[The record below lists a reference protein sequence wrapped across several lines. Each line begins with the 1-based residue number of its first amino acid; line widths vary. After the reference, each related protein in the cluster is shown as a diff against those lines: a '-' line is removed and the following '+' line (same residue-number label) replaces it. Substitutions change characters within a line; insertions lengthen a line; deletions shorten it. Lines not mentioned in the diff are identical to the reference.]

1 MIYILI
7 VLMSYFAGSFNGAYY
22 IGKKSGMD
30 IREMGSGNAGARNAG
45 RHLGAKGFICT
56 VILDAVKSLA
66 ALYAADMASGGNEW
80 LLLSCSG
87 ALLAG
92 HIWPAGLQF
101 KGGKG
106 VVVYLACVLYLVPP
120 AIPIAGAALGAGYIL
135 CRNFTGSG
143 LSALLSIPVSAWIF
157 GETALITAGLFVLL
171 GAVLAA
177 HTGLF
182 KRKALNI

>member
-1 MIYILI
+1 MIYVLI
-7 VLMSYFAGSFNGAYY
+7 VFMSYFAGSFNGASY

-30 IREMGSGNAGARNAG
+30 IRKMGSGNAGARNAG
-45 RHLGAKGFICT
+45 RHLGTKGFIFT
-56 VILDAVKSLA
+56 VILDAVKCWGSLF
-66 ALYAADMASGGNEW
+66 AADMASGGSEW

-106 VVVYLACVLYLVPP
+106 VVVYLACVLYLLPP
-120 AIPIAGAALGAGYIL
+120 AIPIAGAALGTGYIL
-135 CRNFTGSG
+135 CRNFTWSG
-143 LSALLSIPVSAWIF
+143 LTAMLTIPLSALIL

-171 GAVLAA
+171 AAVLAA

-182 KRKALNI
+182 RRKALNN